1 MLNLRPRKLYQVRIR
16 GKVLNLGERT
26 LIMGVL
32 NVTPDS
38 FSDGGCFLS
47 AQDAIAR
54 AWEIAEEGA
63 DILDVGAE
71 STRPGSAGVDLKEE
85 LARVLPVL
93 KGLTESYPIPISI
106 DSSKADVAAAAI
118 DLGAAIINDVS
129 ALNNDSRM
137 GELAARHKAGLILM
151 HMRGDP
157 KNMQTLPMSPD
168 ILGELE
174 EWAGLAT
181 ERAMKNGVSRDQLI
195 LDPGIGFGK
204 SAGQNLEIIRNLNH
218 LTGVDFPVLVG
229 TSRKAFIGKILSKP
243 VQDRAWG
250 TGATV
255 AASIIFGAHIIRVH
269 DVGAM
274 RQVAM
279 VTDAILGGGELE

>member
-1 MLNLRPRKLYQVRIR
+1 MLTLHPRKHYQVRIR
-16 GKVLNLGERT
+16 DKALNLGERT

-32 NVTPDS
+32 NITPDS
-38 FSDGGCFLS
+38 FSDGGHFLK

-71 STRPGSAGVDLKEE
+71 STRPGSTGVSPEEE

-93 KGLTESYPIPISI
+93 KALAGSYPIPISI
-106 DSSKADVAAAAI
+106 DTSKADVAAAAI

-129 ALNNDSRM
+129 ALRENSRM
-137 GELAARHKAGLILM
+137 GEIAARHKAGLILM

-157 KNMQTLPMSPD
+157 RNMQRLPMSPD

-174 EWAGLAT
+174 EWAGLTAD
-181 ERAMKNGVSRDQLI
+181 RAMRNGVSRNQLI

-204 SAGQNLEIIRNLNH
+204 SAGQNLEIIKNLNR
-218 LTGVDFPVLVG
+218 LATVGFPILVG
-229 TSRKAFIGKILSKP
+229 TSRKSFIGKILNSP
-243 VQDRAWG
+243 VQDRVWG

-255 AASIIFGAHIIRVH
+255 AASIIFGAHIVRVH
-269 DVGAM
+269 DVTAM
-274 RQVAM
+274 RQIAM
-279 VTDAILGGGELE
+279 VTDAILNGGELE